1 MTPESS
7 PSTADRCVVVV
18 NSCDAYADVWP
29 LFFAA
34 FKDRWPGCPFPVVV
48 NTESLAAAE
57 PGLRVSSHVLRPDQR
72 SSAWGARLLA
82 TLEDQP
88 SEYVL
93 MLFDDFVL
101 EQPVDSEAID
111 RCLAWM
117 DADPDISVFYLSH
130 VPGAPRP
137 ASPYPGFE
145 AIPRL
150 TNYRLNSAPALWRR
164 QHLIELTRADDNPWI
179 WELFGTSRTFLHRG
193 KYFCARPGHETI
205 YRYNYTMG
213 GAIYRGKWVPQVA
226 GPLIE
231 RYGLDIDMRQ
241 RGLTG
246 AKGAPRT
253 LAEKLRMLAQGFR
266 ASGWLA
272 PVIVWLL
279 LLTKLRAHKG
289 QA

>member
-7 PSTADRCVVVV
+7 TSVTDRCVVVV
-18 NSCDAYADVWP
+18 NSCDAYIDVWP

-34 FKDRWPGCPFPVVV
+34 FKDRWRDCPFPVVV
-48 NTESLAAAE
+48 NTESLDVAE
-57 PGLRVSSHVLRPDQR
+57 SGLRVSSHVLRPDQR

-82 TLEDQP
+82 TLNDQS

-101 EQPVDSEAID
+101 EEPVDSEAVD
-111 RCLAWM
+111 RCLEWM
-117 DADPDISVFYLSH
+117 DADPEISVFYLSH
-130 VPGAPRP
+130 VPGAARP
-137 ASPYPGFE
+137 GSRYQGFE

-164 QHLIELTRADDNPWI
+164 KHLIELTRAEDSPWI

-193 KYFCARPGHETI
+193 KYFCAQPGHESI

-231 RYGLDIDMRQ
+231 RYRLGINMLD
-241 RGLTG
+241 RGITG
-246 AKGAPRT
+246 AQGAPRT
-253 LAEKLRMLAQGFR
+253 TVEKLRMLAQGFR

-272 PVIVWLL
+272 LVIVWLL
-279 LLTKLRAHKG
+279 LLTKLRARKG
-289 QA
+289 QV

>member
-1 MTPESS
+1 MTTE
-7 PSTADRCVVVV
+7 PSTNKADRCVVVV

-34 FKDRWPGCPFPVVV
+34 FKDRWPDCPFPVVI
-48 NTESLAAAE
+48 NTESLDAVA
-57 PGLRVSSHVLRPDQR
+57 PGVRVSSHVMAADQR
-72 SSAWGARLLA
+72 SSAWGERLLA
-82 TLEDQP
+82 TLEDQS

-101 EQPVDSEAID
+101 EEPVDSEAID

-117 DADPDISVFYLSH
+117 DAAPDIAVFYLSH
-130 VPGAPRP
+130 VPGAARP
-137 ASPYPGFE
+137 ASRYPGFE

-164 QHLIELTRADDNPWI
+164 QRLIELTRADDSPWI
-179 WELFGTSRTFLHRG
+179 WELFGTSRTFLHRDR
-193 KYFCARPGHETI
+193 YFCARPDHETI

-231 RYGLDIDMRQ
+231 RYGLDIDMDE
-241 RGLTG
+241 RGIMG
-246 AKGAPRT
+246 AQGAPRT
-253 LAEKLRMLAQGFR
+253 LAEKLRMLAQGLR

-279 LLTKLRAHKG
+279 LLTKLRTRKR

>member
-1 MTPESS
+1 MTTHHSAS
-7 PSTADRCVVVV
+7 NVDKCVVVV

-34 FKDRWPGCPFPVVV
+34 FKERWPDCPFPLVV
-48 NTESLAAAE
+48 NTESLDVTT
-57 PGLRVSSHVLRPDQR
+57 PGLRASSHVMAPHER
-72 SSAWGARLLA
+72 SSPWGARLLS
-82 TLEDQP
+82 TLRDQS

-93 MLFDDFVL
+93 TLFDDFVL
-101 EQPVDSEAID
+101 EEPVDSEAIN
-111 RCLAWM
+111 RCLEWM
-117 DADPDISVFYLSH
+117 DADPSISVFYLSH
-130 VPGAPRP
+130 VPGTTRP
-137 ASPYPGFE
+137 ASMYSGFE

-150 TNYRLNSAPALWRR
+150 TNYRLNSAPAIWRR

-193 KYFCARPGHETI
+193 LYFCARPDHETI
-205 YRYNYTMG
+205 YRYDYTMG

-231 RYGLDIDMRQ
+231 RYGLDIDMHK
-241 RGLTG
+241 RGITSEQ
-246 AKGAPRT
+246 GAPRT
-253 LAEKLRMLAQGFR
+253 LGDKLRMIALGVR
-266 ASGWLA
+266 ASGLLA

-279 LLTKLRAHKG
+279 LLTKLRSRRG

>member
-1 MTPESS
+1 MTTE
-7 PSTADRCVVVV
+7 PSTSQSERCVVVV

-34 FKDRWPGCPFPVVV
+34 FKDRWPHCPFPLVV
-48 NTESLAAAE
+48 NTESLDAAA
-57 PGLRVSSHVLRPDQR
+57 PGLRVSSHVMAPHER
-72 SSAWGARLLA
+72 SSPWGARLLS
-82 TLEDQP
+82 TLKDQS

-101 EQPVDSEAID
+101 EEPVDGEAID
-111 RCLAWM
+111 RCLGWM
-117 DADPDISVFYLSH
+117 DADPSISVFYLSH
-130 VPGAPRP
+130 VPGAARP
-137 ASPYPGFE
+137 QSTYPGFE

-164 QHLIELTRADDNPWI
+164 QHLIELTREDDNPWI

-193 KYFCARPGHETI
+193 RYFCARPGHETV

-231 RYGLDIDMRQ
+231 RYGLGIDMRV
-241 RGLTG
+241 RGITG
-246 AKGAPRT
+246 ERGAPRT
-253 LAEKLRMLAQGFR
+253 LSEKLRMLAQGFR
-266 ASGWLA
+266 ASGLLA

-279 LLTKLRAHKG
+279 LLTKLRARKG

>member
-1 MTPESS
+1 MTTQ
-7 PSTADRCVVVV
+7 PSMSNAERCVVVV

-34 FKDRWPGCPFPVVV
+34 FKERWPDCPFPLVV
-48 NTESLAAAE
+48 NTESLDATAPE
-57 PGLRVSSHVLRPDQR
+57 LRVSSHVMAPHER
-72 SSAWGARLLA
+72 SSPWGARLLS
-82 TLEDQP
+82 TLRDQS

-101 EQPVDSEAID
+101 EEPVDSQAIAK
-111 RCLAWM
+111 CLGWM
-117 DADPDISVFYLSH
+117 DADPLISVFYFSH
-130 VPGAPRP
+130 VPGTARP
-137 ASPYPGFE
+137 ASNYAGFE

-193 KYFCARPGHETI
+193 RYFCARPGHEAI
-205 YRYNYTMG
+205 YRYNYTLG

-231 RYGLDIDMRQ
+231 RYGLDIAMHA
-241 RGLTG
+241 RGITG
-246 AKGAPRT
+246 ERGAPRT
-253 LAEKLRMLAQGFR
+253 LTEKLRMIAQGFQ
-266 ASGWLA
+266 ASGLLA

-279 LLTKLRAHKG
+279 LLTKLRTRQG

>member
-1 MTPESS
+1 MTTK
-7 PSTADRCVVVV
+7 PSTGHAERCVVVV
-18 NSCDAYADVWP
+18 NSCDAYADIWP

-34 FKDRWPGCPFPVVV
+34 FKDRWPGCPFPIVV
-48 NTESLAAAE
+48 NTESLDAAA
-57 PGLRVSSHVLRPDQR
+57 PGLRVSSHVMASSER
-72 SSAWGARLLA
+72 SLPWGARLLS
-82 TLEDQP
+82 TLNDQT

-101 EQPVDSEAID
+101 EEPVDTQAID
-111 RCLAWM
+111 RCLEWM
-117 DADPDISVFYLSH
+117 DADPLISVFYLSH
-130 VPGAPRP
+130 VPGAARS
-137 ASPYPGFE
+137 ASRYAGFE

-193 KYFCARPGHETI
+193 RYFCSRPGHETI

-231 RYGLDIDMRQ
+231 RYGLDIDMNE
-241 RGLTG
+241 RGITG
-246 AKGAPRT
+246 AEGAPRT
-253 LAEKLRMLAQGFR
+253 LAEKLRMVAQGFR
-266 ASGWLA
+266 GEGLLA
-272 PVIVWLL
+272 PVVIWLL
-279 LLTKLRAHKG
+279 LLNKLRARIG
-289 QA
+289 RD

>member
-1 MTPESS
+1 MTTE
-7 PSTADRCVVVV
+7 PSTSQSERCVVVV

-34 FKDRWPGCPFPVVV
+34 FKDRWPHCPFPLVV
-48 NTESLAAAE
+48 NTESLDAAA
-57 PGLRVSSHVLRPDQR
+57 PGLRVSSHVMAPHEQ
-72 SSAWGARLLA
+72 SSPWGARLLS
-82 TLEDQP
+82 TLKDQS

-101 EQPVDSEAID
+101 EEPVEGEAID
-111 RCLAWM
+111 RCLGWM
-117 DADPDISVFYLSH
+117 DADPSISVFYLSH
-130 VPGAPRP
+130 VPGAVRP
-137 ASPYPGFE
+137 ESTYPGFE

-164 QHLIELTRADDNPWI
+164 QHLIELTREDDNPWI

-193 KYFCARPGHETI
+193 RYFCARPGQETV

-231 RYGLDIDMRQ
+231 RYGLGIDMRV
-241 RGLTG
+241 RGITDER
-246 AKGAPRT
+246 GAPRT
-253 LAEKLRMLAQGFR
+253 LSEKLRMLAQGFR
-266 ASGWLA
+266 ASGLLA

-279 LLTKLRAHKG
+279 LLTKLRARKG

>member
-1 MTPESS
+1 MTPSHS
-7 PSTADRCVVVV
+7 RSTDDRCVIVV
-18 NSCDAYADVWP
+18 NSCDAYTDVWP

-34 FKDRWPGCPFPVVV
+34 FKDRWPACSLPIVV
-48 NTESLAAAE
+48 NTESVNAIV
-57 PGLRVSSHVLRPDQR
+57 PGLCVSSHVLRPDQHP
-72 SSAWGARLLA
+72 SAWGARLLA
-82 TLEDQP
+82 TLEDLP

-101 EQPVDSEAID
+101 EAPVDYVAID
-111 RCLAWM
+111 QCLAWM
-117 DADPDISVFYLSH
+117 DAAPDISVFYLSH
-130 VPGAPRP
+130 VPGAERP
-137 ASPYPGFE
+137 ASCYPGFE

-164 QHLIELTRADDNPWI
+164 RHLIELTRADDTPWI

-193 KYFCARPGHETI
+193 QYFCVQPGNETI

-226 GPLIE
+226 KPLIE
-231 RYGLDIDMRQ
+231 RYGLDINMDE
-241 RGLTG
+241 RGITDVRG
-246 AKGAPRT
+246 ASRT
-253 LAEKLRMLAQGFR
+253 LTEKLRMIAQGFQ

-279 LLTKLRAHKG
+279 LLTKLRARKG

>member
-1 MTPESS
+1 MTTESS
-7 PSTADRCVVVV
+7 TNNTDRCVVIV

-34 FKDRWPGCPFPVVV
+34 FNDRWPDCSFPVVV
-48 NTESLAAAE
+48 NTESLNAFDL
-57 PGLRVSSHVLRPDQR
+57 GFRISSHVMAPTQR

-82 TLEDQP
+82 TLHDQS

-101 EQPVDSEAID
+101 EAPVDNEAID

-117 DADPDISVFYLSH
+117 DAARDISVFYLSH
-130 VPGAPRP
+130 VPGAARP
-137 ASPYPGFE
+137 VSRYPGFE

-164 QHLIELTRADDNPWI
+164 QHLIELTHADDNPWI
-179 WELFGTSRTFLHRG
+179 WELFGTSRTFLHSGR
-193 KYFCARPGHETI
+193 YFCARPGHETV

-231 RYGLDIDMRQ
+231 RYGLDIDMNV
-241 RGLTG
+241 RGIMG
-246 AKGAPRT
+246 ARGAPRT
-253 LAEKLRMLAQGFR
+253 LAEKLGMLAQGFR

-279 LLTKLRAHKG
+279 VLTKLRTL
-289 QA
+289 

>member
-1 MTPESS
+1 MTTESS
-7 PSTADRCVVVV
+7 SSGTDRCVVIV

-34 FKDRWPGCPFPVVV
+34 FKDRWFECPFPVVV
-48 NTESLAAAE
+48 NTESLNAVY
-57 PGLRVSSHVLRPDQR
+57 PGLRVSSHLMAHSQR

-82 TLEDQP
+82 TLRDQS

-101 EQPVDSEAID
+101 EAPVDAEAID

-117 DADPDISVFYLSH
+117 DAAPDISVFYFSH
-130 VPGAPRP
+130 VPGAARP
-137 ASPYPGFE
+137 ISRYPGFE
-145 AIPRL
+145 MIPRL
-150 TNYRLNSAPALWRR
+150 TNYKLNSAPALWRR
-164 QHLIELTRADDNPWI
+164 QHLIELTRADDTPWI
-179 WELFGTSRTFLHRG
+179 WELFGSSRTFLHRG
-193 KYFCARPGHETI
+193 QYFCVRPGHETI

-213 GAIYRGKWVPQVA
+213 GAIYRGKWVPHVA

-231 RYGLDIDMRQ
+231 RYGLDIDMDV
-241 RGLTG
+241 RGITG
-246 AKGAPRT
+246 ARGAPRT

-279 LLTKLRAHKG
+279 LLTKLRMCKG
-289 QA
+289 QV

>member
-1 MTPESS
+1 MTPV
-7 PSTADRCVVVV
+7 TNITDRCVVIV

-34 FKDRWPGCPFPVVV
+34 FKDRWHDCPFPVVV
-48 NTESLAAAE
+48 NTESLE
-57 PGLRVSSHVLRPDQR
+57 VVESGLRVSSHVLRPGQL
-72 SSAWGARLLA
+72 SSAWGERLLA
-82 TLEDQP
+82 TLKDQH

-101 EQPVDSEAID
+101 EKPVDSAAIN

-117 DADPDISVFYLSH
+117 DADPCISVFYLSH
-130 VPGAPRP
+130 VPGAARP
-137 ASPYPGFE
+137 PSRYPGFE
-145 AIPRL
+145 SIPRL

-164 QHLIELTRADDNPWI
+164 QHLIELTRAEDNNPWI

-193 KYFCARPGHETI
+193 KYFCAQPGHETI

-213 GAIYRGKWVPQVA
+213 GAIYRGKWVSPVV

-231 RYGLDIDMRQ
+231 RYHLDINMQD
-241 RGLTG
+241 RGITSVQ
-246 AKGAPRT
+246 GAPRT
-253 LAEKLRMLAQGFR
+253 MTEKLSMLAQGFR

-279 LLTKLRAHKG
+279 LLTKLRARKG

>member
-1 MTPESS
+1 MTKKSVLIN
-7 PSTADRCVVVV
+7 TDRCVVIV
-18 NSCDAYADVWP
+18 NSCDSYADVWP

-34 FKDRWPGCPFPVVV
+34 FKDRWSDCPFPVVV
-48 NTESLAAAE
+48 NTESLNAFS
-57 PGLRVSSHVLRPDQR
+57 PGLRVNSHVMASTQSP
-72 SSAWGARLLA
+72 SAWGARLLE
-82 TLEDQP
+82 TLEDQS

-101 EQPVDSEAID
+101 EAPVDTEAIG

-117 DADPDISVFYLSH
+117 DTASDISVFYLSH
-130 VPGAPRP
+130 IPGAARP
-137 ASPYPGFE
+137 ASRYPGFE
-145 AIPRL
+145 EIPRL

-164 QHLIELTRADDNPWI
+164 QHLIELTHADDNPWI
-179 WELFGTSRTFLHRG
+179 WELFGTSRTFLHCGR
-193 KYFCARPGHETI
+193 YFCARPGHETV

-231 RYGLDIDMRQ
+231 RYGLDIDMDA
-241 RGLTG
+241 RGITG
-246 AKGAPRT
+246 ARGAPRT
-253 LAEKLRMLAQGFR
+253 LAEKLGMLAQGFR

-272 PVIVWLL
+272 LVIVWLL
-279 LLTKLRAHKG
+279 LLTKLRARKG

>member
-1 MTPESS
+1 MMSELSKKID
-7 PSTADRCVVVV
+7 DRCVIVI

-34 FKDRWPGCPFPVVV
+34 FKERWPDCPFPVVV
-48 NTESLAAAE
+48 NTESLDAVA
-57 PGLRVSSHVLRPDQR
+57 PGLRVGSHVMTGGQR
-72 SSAWGARLLA
+72 SSAWGARLLS
-82 TLEDQP
+82 TLEDQA

-101 EQPVDSEAID
+101 EEPVDSEAID
-111 RCLAWM
+111 RCLHWM
-117 DADPDISVFYLSH
+117 AADPCISVFYFSH
-130 VPGAPRP
+130 VPGPARP
-137 ASPYPGFE
+137 ASCYPGFE

-164 QHLIELTRADDNPWI
+164 RHLIELTRADDNPWI
-179 WELFGTSRTFLHRG
+179 WELFGTSRTFLHCG
-193 KYFCARPGHETI
+193 KYFCTQRGHETV

-213 GAIYRGKWVPQVA
+213 GAIYRGKWVAQVA

-231 RYGLDIDMRQ
+231 RYGLNIDIQ
-241 RGLTG
+241 HRGITG
-246 AKGAPRT
+246 AQGAPRT
-253 LAEKLRMLAQGFR
+253 LAAKLRMLAQGFR

-279 LLTKLRAHKG
+279 LLDKLRASKG
-289 QA
+289 KT

>member
-1 MTPESS
+1 MTTESS
-7 PSTADRCVVVV
+7 TSNTDKCVVIV

-34 FKDRWPGCPFPVVV
+34 FKDRWSDCPFPVVV
-48 NTESLAAAE
+48 NTESLNVFD
-57 PGLRVSSHVLRPDQR
+57 PGLRVSSHVMAPTQR
-72 SSAWGARLLA
+72 SSTWGARLLA
-82 TLEDQP
+82 TLEDQS

-101 EQPVDSEAID
+101 EAPVDTEAID

-117 DADPDISVFYLSH
+117 DAAPDISVFYLSH
-130 VPGAPRP
+130 VPGAARP
-137 ASPYPGFE
+137 ASRYPGFE
-145 AIPRL
+145 VIPRL

-164 QHLIELTRADDNPWI
+164 QHLIELTHADDNPWI

-193 KYFCARPGHETI
+193 RYFCARPGHETV

-213 GAIYRGKWVPQVA
+213 GAIYRGKWVAQVA

-231 RYGLDIDMRQ
+231 RYGLDIDMDA
-241 RGLTG
+241 RGVTG
-246 AKGAPRT
+246 ARGAPRS
-253 LAEKLRMLAQGFR
+253 LGEKLGMLAQGFR

-272 PVIVWLL
+272 PVVVWLL
-279 LLTKLRAHKG
+279 LLTKLRARKG

>member
-1 MTPESS
+1 MTTE
-7 PSTADRCVVVV
+7 PSTSKADRCVIVV

-34 FKDRWPGCPFPVVV
+34 LKDHWPHCPFPLVV
-48 NTESLAAAE
+48 NTESLDAAA
-57 PGLRVSSHVLRPDQR
+57 PGLRVRSHVMAPHER
-72 SSAWGARLLA
+72 SLPWGTRLLS
-82 TLEDQP
+82 TLKDQS

-101 EQPVDSEAID
+101 EDAVDSEAID
-111 RCLAWM
+111 RCVAWM
-117 DADPDISVFYLSH
+117 DADPFISVFYLSH
-130 VPGAPRP
+130 VPGTARP
-137 ASPYPGFE
+137 ESAYPGFE

-164 QHLIELTRADDNPWI
+164 RHLIELTREDDNPWI
-179 WELFGTSRTFLHRG
+179 WELFGTSRTFFHRG
-193 KYFCARPGHETI
+193 WYFCARPGHETI

-231 RYGLDIDMRQ
+231 RYGLDIDMQ
-241 RGLTG
+241 VRGITG
-246 AKGAPRT
+246 ALGAPRT
-253 LAEKLRMLAQGFR
+253 LGEKFRMLAKGFR
-266 ASGWLA
+266 ASGLLA

-279 LLTKLRAHKG
+279 LLTKIRANKG
-289 QA
+289 SA

>member
-1 MTPESS
+1 MMAE
-7 PSTADRCVVVV
+7 PSTKIADRCVVVV

-34 FKDRWPGCPFPVVV
+34 FKERWPDCPFPVVV
-48 NTESLAAAE
+48 NTESLGAVE
-57 PGLRVSSHVLRPDQR
+57 PGLRVSSHVMTANQR

-82 TLEDQP
+82 TLEDQA

-101 EQPVDSEAID
+101 EEPVDSEAID
-111 RCLAWM
+111 RCLQWM
-117 DADPDISVFYLSH
+117 AADPDISVFYFSH
-130 VPGAPRP
+130 VPGPARP
-137 ASPYPGFE
+137 ASRYPGFE

-164 QHLIELTRADDNPWI
+164 RHLIELTRADDNPWI

-193 KYFCARPGHETI
+193 KYFCAQRGHETV

-231 RYGLDIDMRQ
+231 RYRLTIDMQ
-241 RGLTG
+241 HRGITG
-246 AKGAPRT
+246 AQGAPRT
-253 LAEKLRMLAQGFR
+253 LVAKLRMLAQGFR

-279 LLTKLRAHKG
+279 LLTKLRVPKG
-289 QA
+289 KA

>member
-1 MTPESS
+1 MTHVP
-7 PSTADRCVVVV
+7 PQPDTPRCVVVV

-34 FKDRWPGCPFPVVV
+34 FKDRWPDCPYPLVV
-48 NTESLAAAE
+48 NTESLEAHA
-57 PGLRVSSHVLRPDQR
+57 PGLRASSHVMPPDQR
-72 SSAWGARLLA
+72 SVAWGARLLA
-82 TLEDQP
+82 TLRDQS

-101 EQPVDSEAID
+101 EEPVDSETID
-111 RCLAWM
+111 RCLEWM
-117 DADPDISVFYLSH
+117 DADPSISVFYLSH
-130 VPGAPRP
+130 VPGTERP
-137 ASPYPGFE
+137 ESAHPGFE

-164 QHLIELTRADDNPWI
+164 QHLIELTREDDNPWI

-193 KYFCARPGHETI
+193 RYYCARPGHETI

-231 RYGLDIDMRQ
+231 RYGLAIDMAR
-241 RGLTG
+241 RGVTG
-246 AKGAPRT
+246 AQGAPRSF
-253 LAEKLRMLAQGFR
+253 ADKLRMVAQGFR
-266 ASGWLA
+266 ASGLLA
-272 PVIVWLL
+272 PVVIGMLL
-279 LLTKLRAHKG
+279 IDKLRARKG